1 MDDPHS
7 CRAMEKKK
15 IKFFR
20 IDCNISK
27 DILYLFTKIKLS
39 IWTCQSQLLVRPIFF
54 FLVLLIN
61 GKEPFFFFF
70 TVIKIKL
77 SEGALQNRN
86 QEMIQTEY

>member
-1 MDDPHS
+1 MDDPNS
-7 CRAMEKKK
+7 CKATEKKK
-15 IKFFR
+15 IKFFG

-54 FLVLLIN
+54 LVLLIN
-61 GKEPFFFFF
+61 GKEPLFFFFS
-70 TVIKIKL
+70 VIKIKL

-86 QEMIQTEY
+86 QEMI